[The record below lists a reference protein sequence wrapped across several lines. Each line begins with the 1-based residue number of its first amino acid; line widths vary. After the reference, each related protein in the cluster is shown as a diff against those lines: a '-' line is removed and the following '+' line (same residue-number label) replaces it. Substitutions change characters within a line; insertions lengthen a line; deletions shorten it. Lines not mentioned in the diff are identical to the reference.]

1 MKKTLL
7 TSLLL
12 LIFQLSFSQK
22 KAFKSIHCYEGVVK
36 DNNIIWNTENLQ
48 CFNYKIKIKNK
59 KVLIKQNLKRQK
71 FDIIE
76 FSGSDKYDGSDRDT
90 WLCYDRRNNEKCY
103 IYHLKS
109 DNNSPEEEIY
119 FEYKESVFCF
129 RVIK

>member
-1 MKKTLL
+1 MKNTLL
-7 TSLLL
+7 IIFTLLNL
-12 LIFQLSFSQK
+12 TVFSQTIK
-22 KAFKSIHCYEGVVK
+22 RHSIHCYEGVVK
-36 DNNIIWNTENLQ
+36 GNNIIWNTENLQ

-59 KVLIKQNLKRQK
+59 KVLIKQNFKRQK

-129 RVIK
+129 RVIKK